1 MTDQL
6 HARLKQLAKECGGN
20 RALCDKSGISERTFA
35 NWLAGSSEPKVIGIA
50 AIARAAGVTIDW
62 IVYGT
67 KPKYPLNAHRDERDD
82 VIQIPLLGK
91 NPKAQTSSG
100 ENTLTLERHI
110 PFASFFLQARLDH
123 TDFNQLCILQAH
135 GDSMIPTISSD
146 DYILIDRNHTN
157 LEDGIYSFLFK
168 GQVNIKRI
176 INVLNGVE
184 VISDNQS
191 LYPPYHI
198 EANDLQHLHV
208 IGRAIWVGKF
218 LP

>member
-50 AIARAAGVTIDW
+50 AIAQAAGVTIDW

-67 KPKYPLNAHRDERDD
+67 QPKYPLSAHRDERDD

-91 NPKAQTSSG
+91 SIKNPTSVE

-110 PFASFFLQARLDH
+110 PFASFFLKTHLEHANFD
-123 TDFNQLCILQAH
+123 QLCVLQAH
-135 GDSMIPTISSD
+135 GDSMTPTLSSD
-146 DYILIDRNHTN
+146 DYILIDRSHTS
-157 LEDGIYSFLFK
+157 LEDGIYGFLFK
-168 GQVNIKRI
+168 GQINIKRI

-198 EANDLQHLHV
+198 EADNLRHLHV

>member
-1 MTDQL
+1 LTDQL

-67 KPKYPLNAHRDERDD
+67 KPKYPLSAHRDDRDD
-82 VIQIPLLGK
+82 LIQIPLLGK
-91 NPKAQTSSG
+91 NTKAPASSG
-100 ENTLTLERHI
+100 DDTLRLERHI
-110 PFASFFLQARLDH
+110 PFASFFLKTRFGQANFD
-123 TDFNQLCILQAH
+123 DLCVLQAH
-135 GDSMIPTISSD
+135 GDSMTPTLASD
-146 DYILIDRNHTN
+146 DYILIDRSHTR
-157 LEDGIYSFLFK
+157 LEDGIYGFLFK

-191 LYPPYHI
+191 LYPPYRI
-198 EANDLQHLHV
+198 DANDLQHLHV